1 MSLTYAQARDEILT
15 LFRTAWLASG
25 SSAAIPLKYDDV
37 SSDPP
42 ADPSWARV
50 TVRHNTGGNDAIG
63 NRLRLRT
70 GVVTVQI
77 FTTFGEG
84 LASADVLGKVA
95 VDAFHGKATS
105 GGAWF
110 RNVRLNEVGQ
120 DGKWFQTNVLA
131 DFEYNEEV

>member
-1 MSLTYAQARDEILT
+1 MSLTYAAARDEILT
-15 LFRTAWLASG
+15 LFRTAWLANG
-25 SSAAIPLKYDDV
+25 SSAAVPLFYDDV
-37 SSDPP
+37 AKDAPS
-42 ADPSWARV
+42 AVSWARV
-50 TVRHNTGGNDAIG
+50 TVRHNTGGNDGIG
-63 NRLRLRT
+63 NRLRIRT
-70 GVVTVQI
+70 GTVTIQI

-84 LASADVLGKVA
+84 LASVDVLGKVA